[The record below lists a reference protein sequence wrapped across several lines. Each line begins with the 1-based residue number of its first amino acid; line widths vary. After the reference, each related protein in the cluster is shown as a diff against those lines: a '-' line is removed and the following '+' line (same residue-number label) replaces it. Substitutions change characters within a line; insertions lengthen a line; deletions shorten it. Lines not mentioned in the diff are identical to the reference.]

1 MCKTENSRLF
11 FGNQVQQNLLP
22 AKIPAKIPTKIEF
35 IILDFHFNPSQSSF
49 GLNSI
54 SKKQSN

>member
-11 FGNQVQQNLLP
+11 FGNQVQQNLL
-22 AKIPAKIPTKIEF
+22 PAKIPTKIEF